1 VNVPPADY
9 TRTLAALTAIPA
21 LVETLEVELIDATAS
36 SEGTRTKPASR
47 PPANPEL
54 MSDLEE
60 AWGVLTTWAR
70 DWSDVYTFTAPM
82 PYWDEVCGFLA
93 RHWPNTAE
101 THPAAQEF
109 ADEIGGTGSWTTNR
123 TETGP
128 ITVQSVWVRL
138 SRHTLDEPREWQPI
152 LGRWRCPVIHP
163 DADGNCDGPLM
174 ENMLQRVI
182 TCSRCGTT
190 WTYDQYDKLGAMLGM
205 EYTLTVEQASLVAK
219 VSKRTIDRWINT
231 EDLPLV
237 PDERGRRMVDRRD
250 LYALTTRRVTSA

>member
-1 VNVPPADY
+1 MTVNQIDY
-9 TRTLAALTAIPA
+9 NRTLAALTAIPA
-21 LVETLEVELIDATAS
+21 LVETLEVGLIDATAS

-70 DWSDVYTFTAPM
+70 DWADVYTFTAPM

-138 SRHTLDEPREWQPI
+138 SRHTQDDPKEWQP
-152 LGRWRCPVIHP
+152 LPGRWRCPIIHP
-163 DADGNCDGPLM
+163 DRPGTCGGEM
-174 ENMLQRVI
+174 VENILQRLIV
-182 TCSRCGTT
+182 CPRCGET
-190 WTYDQYDKLGAMLGM
+190 WTYDRYDHLGQMLGM
-205 EYTLTVEQASLVAK
+205 DVIVTVEQAALYAK
-219 VSKRTIDRWINT
+219 VSPRTINRWIKENH
-231 EDLPLV
+231 LPLV
-237 PDERGRRMVDRRD
+237 PDERGRRMVDKRD
-250 LYALTTRRVTSA
+250 LVIVTRRVTSA